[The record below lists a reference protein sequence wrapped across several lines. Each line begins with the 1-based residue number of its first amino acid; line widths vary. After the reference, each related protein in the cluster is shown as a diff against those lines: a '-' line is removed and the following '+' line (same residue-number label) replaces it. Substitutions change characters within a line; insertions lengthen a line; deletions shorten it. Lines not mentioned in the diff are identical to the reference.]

1 MPGPAILLVHGN
13 HALITVNVFEDRSA
27 EMLTAMGTQLGARTG
42 DVICFGHT
50 HKPWHR
56 IVGGVHFVN
65 TGSVDRPKDGDPRAG
80 YVLLGVTPSGID
92 VEFVRVP
99 YDVDAAARGIIE
111 SALPDEF
118 AAYLRSGGKPTVP

>member
-1 MPGPAILLVHGN
+1 MLRA
-13 HALITVNVFEDRSA
+13 HA
-27 EMLTAMGTQLGARTG
+27 Q
-42 DVICFGHT
+42 
-50 HKPWHR
+50 
-56 IVGGVHFVN
+56 GVASHCGRRALVN
-65 TGSVDRPKDGDPRAG
+65 TGSVGRPKDGDPRAG